1 MSIMSMETLCFQ
13 SQPSQPSCLLILC
26 TRLLT
31 NLFFASSVCST
42 HILLYVISNCYQDK
56 SPWCAVTKLLDQL
69 QFESLLHRWWKQSL
83 VVCYKIQHQLIA
95 IDPSKYYTSG
105 DSGTIGS
112 HKIRQTRVQKDIV
125 YHSFFPR
132 TTREWNRLPESVLES
147 GSLAGNFRN
156 RVNTIPWTHLY

>member
-1 MSIMSMETLCFQ
+1 METLCFQ

-31 NLFFASSVCST
+31 NLFFASSVCSPPYCYMLFVT
-42 HILLYVISNCYQDK
+42 AIRTNLHDVSVLNCWTNFSLNRFCTDDGNRVLSSVIRSN
-56 SPWCAVTKLLDQL
+56 TM
-69 QFESLLHRWWKQSL
+69 
-83 VVCYKIQHQLIA
+83 QLIA
-95 IDPSKYYTSG
+95 IDPAKYYTSG

-125 YHSFFPR
+125 YHFFFPR

-156 RVNTIPWTHLY
+156 RVNTIPWTQTHLY